1 MAHRPLPAPSTR
13 MPPAAPLP
21 TSTHRC
27 FSSSGPRKTHCL
39 PWPGARSA
47 WHTTLTSLPGV
58 ASPPLAPPFVQ
69 VVLGSICMGES
80 GTHPVPSSPSGARG
94 EGVPAPASF
103 SGDRSGEVGGTEKAE
118 RQTAG
123 MFQPALP
130 SPPAELAVS
139 KEAGPPVKPLSTQC
153 QVARLG
159 GREQQP
165 PLPVPLAASASRS
178 SIPRRVI
185 GQRLGQDQHREDRAT
200 GADPSVDN
208 WTANLSGGGVPW
220 WGGASKPAGNH
231 WIGQGSSV

>member
-1 MAHRPLPAPSTR
+1 MASPGHCRGEPTAGIGPGLGSELVAHRPLPAPSTR
-13 MPPAAPLP
+13 MPPAVPLP

-103 SGDRSGEVGGTEKAE
+103 SGGGSGEVGHRE
-118 RQTAG
+118 
-123 MFQPALP
+123 
-130 SPPAELAVS
+130 
-139 KEAGPPVKPLSTQC
+139 
-153 QVARLG
+153 
-159 GREQQP
+159 GREADRRHVPACPSQP
-165 PLPVPLAASASRS
+165 TC
-178 SIPRRVI
+178 
-185 GQRLGQDQHREDRAT
+185 RA
-200 GADPSVDN
+200 GSQ
-208 WTANLSGGGVPW
+208 
-220 WGGASKPAGNH
+220 
-231 WIGQGSSV
+231 QGSRASG